1 MVKGEEEAKTV
12 GKTKKEMKKNTENCN
27 RIYDETQTEYRRL
40 NNQIRW
46 ETRNAAKLKEKEI
59 AKNVKENPKIFW
71 KYVASKSRTSDL
83 YIDERKETKT
93 TTDKEKAQVLS
104 EKNASLQCSSSPN
117 QRKEF
122 LKCQKE

>member
-1 MVKGEEEAKTV
+1 MVKGKEEAKTV
-12 GKTKKEMKKNTENCN
+12 GKAKKEMKKNTENCK

-104 EKNASLQCSSSPN
+104 EKIASLQCSSSPN

-122 LKCQKE
+122 LTC